1 MQIVFFSLTG
11 QTRFFIQK
19 LKLEKEP
26 IEITADY
33 PDIEMSE
40 PFILLAPTYAEHIG
54 NRTISQDILDPIFEF
69 METNNNSTLCSGLI
83 GSGDK
88 NFGDLFAF
96 TAKELSKKY
105 NIPIVHMYE
114 KNGTIDDV
122 DYVKSLIK

>member
-1 MQIVFFSLTG
+1 MHIVFFSLTG

-40 PFILLAPTYAEHIG
+40 PFILLAPTYAEHMG

-96 TAKELSKKY
+96 TAKELSKS
-105 NIPIVHMYE
+105 
-114 KNGTIDDV
+114 TIFLSSICMKRMV
-122 DYVKSLIK
+122 R

>member
-40 PFILLAPTYAEHIG
+40 PFILLIPTYAEHIG
-54 NRTISQDILDPIFEF
+54 NKTISQDILDPVFEF
-69 METNNNSTLCSGLI
+69 METVKNSTLCFGLI

-96 TAKELSKKY
+96 TSQQKNYPKNTIFLLSILMKRM
-105 NIPIVHMYE
+105 VR
-114 KNGTIDDV
+114 
-122 DYVKSLIK
+122 